1 MVSFTIPLMKG
12 GRGMFHWLC
21 MVYRF
26 RFIHRLV
33 LLCLFGFDFMD
44 SFFDGSDGILD
55 VAHHFPVIQSY
66 KSDTIA
72 FQPLLPFF
80 VFLL

>member
-1 MVSFTIPLMKG
+1 
-12 GRGMFHWLC
+12 
-21 MVYRF
+21 
-26 RFIHRLV
+26 
-33 LLCLFGFDFMD
+33 MD
-44 SFFDGSDGILD
+44 NFLDGSDGILD

-72 FQPLLPFF
+72 FQSLLPFF